1 MSNQK
6 TSKIKSSVKAAK
18 KRQNMTEHQI
28 LMEMQAKQR
37 VEHAKDIVRG
47 MFPILEEV
55 ETIYDAQTVVNAL
68 CGFIMPHIE
77 NYMSKIKLS
86 DLPIDLSKEED
97 NKIKV
102 ALEKL
107 LEGLK
112 DEPAKQLMG
121 VLDQF
126 GAGFA
131 KLGADRFL
139 KQQMNTITIDDMVS
153 R

>member
-6 TSKIKSSVKAAK
+6 TSKIKSASKSSK

-37 VEHAKDIVRG
+37 VEHAKQIVRN
-47 MFPILEEV
+47 MFPVLEGV
-55 ETIYDAQTVVNAL
+55 DTIYDAQTVVNAL

-86 DLPIDLSKEED
+86 DLPIDLSKEDDSEV
-97 NKIKV
+97 KI

-107 LEGLK
+107 LEMLK
-112 DEPAKQLMG
+112 DEPAKQLMTT
-121 VLDQF
+121 LDQF
-126 GAGFA
+126 GVGFA
-131 KLGADRFL
+131 KLGADRFM
-139 KQQMNTITIDDMVS
+139 KQPMNTINVDDMVS
-153 R
+153 K